1 MTKIEQA
8 TREAA
13 RLRDEKRQAMTPH
26 DQRMGDLIDQ
36 YNAIRDVRR
45 VLERY
50 PLLVEMSE
58 TARAWACSGF
68 AGEWPGEFHAARSLA
83 IGECPSNP
91 RLSAWWQE

>member
-1 MTKIEQA
+1 M
-8 TREAA
+8 
-13 RLRDEKRQAMTPH
+13 DEH
-26 DQRMGDLIDQ
+26 DRKMGDLIAQ
-36 YNAIRDVRR
+36 YRAIDDVRR

-50 PLLVEMSE
+50 PLLVEMTE

-68 AGEWPGEFHAARSLA
+68 AGAWPGEFHAARSLA